1 MRNSLVFLILALAV
15 VSTHQNENY
24 EEEEVITVHESW
36 ENSEA
41 PEVEQSAGDMSS
53 PKTEKFTIDD
63 AIFNPEKLP
72 VEPVV
77 EPVVESE
84 ETRRDSCA
92 YVACFCGKKCG
103 Q

>member
-1 MRNSLVFLILALAV
+1 MRNCLFFLFLSLAV
-15 VSTHQNENY
+15 VSTHQTEDY
-24 EEEEVITVHESW
+24 EEEEDVIVVHESW

-77 EPVVESE
+77 EPVVTVFLEKDVFLPVIVV
-84 ETRRDSCA
+84 RI
-92 YVACFCGKKCG
+92 FL
-103 Q
+103 